1 MDDYLRFVFF
11 TGVTKFTKVS
21 IFSDL
26 NQLIDISLSNE
37 YSSIC
42 GITEDELETNFQ
54 PETKVL
60 ADEQDM
66 SYAECMDE
74 LKRMYDGYHFSKK
87 GEGVYNPFSLLNA
100 FTMKDFGSY
109 WFGSGTPD
117 ILIKKLKASHLPLY
131 QIADGVTATE
141 NRLQDYRVDNTDPV
155 PLFYQTGY
163 ITICGYDRRFRQ
175 YTLRFPNAEVK
186 YGFYDSLIP
195 DILGV
200 RNEDNPL
207 SLEPQMVEN
216 SSR

>member
-109 WFGSGTPD
+109 
-117 ILIKKLKASHLPLY
+117 
-131 QIADGVTATE
+131 
-141 NRLQDYRVDNTDPV
+141 
-155 PLFYQTGY
+155 